1 MSGDCYRLEIPTG
14 VFFKPIDLPS
24 NGTAVLGVAG
34 KRIILLSAFLTVTA
48 NTTLQWFTSTGPVE
62 LTGPHAI
69 TATGGYVMP
78 FNAGGWFETA
88 FGDSLVLNIA
98 PATPI
103 GGCLSYVLD
112 GP

>member
-1 MSGDCYRLEIPTG
+1 MSGDFYRLEIPTG

-48 NTTLQWFTSTGPVE
+48 NTTLQWFTSTGPTE

-78 FNAGGWFETA
+78 FNAGGWFGTNS
-88 FGDSLVLNIA
+88 GDSLLLNTGA
-98 PATPI
+98 AV
-103 GGCLSYVLD
+103 GGCLSYTLD
-112 GP
+112 GK